1 MSFFRHHKNGDSGSA
16 AVELLILMPVFL
28 LIIFAMLYAGQ
39 LSLFKLRTNFGG
51 QYALDAADSQSED
64 PADRGEVS
72 DQFYPSPV
80 GRLTVTEDLADPPE
94 MPEAGEI
101 REMFDEMSEVIYAT
115 VATGRYVFSGGQ
127 LRFIVTTHQSQRLSS
142 DGRYV
147 AAYRLREN
155 SVPELATQ
163 LAQGWAERSR
173 VDLTYSYAPDYIRVG
188 RWPLEAV
195 DVSTTFQSA
204 ERTGAHRQVAVPP
217 AGMNHGIDAVTSDND
232 MRDSGRLPD
241 YPDFGGD
248 RPFWEPN

>member
-1 MSFFRHHKNGDSGSA
+1 MTLSRHHRSGGGGSA

-28 LIIFAMLYAGQ
+28 LIILAMLYAGQ
-39 LSLFKLRTNFGG
+39 LSLFKLRTNFGAE
-51 QYALDAADSQSED
+51 YALDAAGRQNED
-64 PADRGEVS
+64 PAGGGEVG
-72 DQFYPSPV
+72 DLFYPNPV

-101 REMFDEMSEVIYAT
+101 REMFDEMSEIIYST

-127 LRFIVTTHQSQRLSS
+127 LRFVVTTHQSQRLSS

-147 AAYRLREN
+147 AAYRLRESN
-155 SVPELATQ
+155 VPELATQ

-204 ERTGAHRQVAVPP
+204 ERTSAERQVAAPP

-232 MRDSGRLPD
+232 MRDPGRLPD